1 MSCEL
6 GGQHVCCTRIEHLS
20 VKVGN
25 EFILNDVNLHLHCG
39 ELTAIVGR
47 NGAGKTTFLR
57 ALLDEIPH
65 TGTITFEGE
74 RCADHCIND
83 HTIDHAAKCNCHVTE
98 KYVTTKPRFGY
109 VPQRLSVEAG
119 CPVSVEDFVLSCMS
133 NRPVWMRHRAKDK
146 ALVKEILSATNSGS
160 LGGRR
165 VSDLSGGE
173 IQRVLLALAI
183 HPVPD
188 ILLLDEPVSGVDRN
202 GLKVFY
208 ELVSSLRRDYDIT
221 ILLISHDLD
230 LVARHADRVVLID
243 RGIACQGTVDE
254 VYKNEAFIETFG
266 HIIPEKKGGDADDGD
281 AGDSDEANCG
291 VTNDGDA
298 GNSSAGDGDAGDDD
312 TDSDDYDDEDDDNKI
327 ISRKNTQRGSEWL

>member
-1 MSCEL
+1 MSCTL
-6 GGQHVCCTRIEHLS
+6 GKQHVCCTRIEHLS
-20 VKVGN
+20 VKAGK

-65 TGTITFEGE
+65 SGTITFEGE
-74 RCADHCIND
+74 RCADHCSTD
-83 HTIDHAAKCNCHVTE
+83 HTADHALSCACHAKEN
-98 KYVTTKPRFGY
+98 YVTTKPHFGY
-109 VPQRLSVEAG
+109 VPQSLAVEPG
-119 CPVSVEDFVLSCMS
+119 CPVSVEDFVLSCMTR
-133 NRPVWMRHRAKDK
+133 RPVWLPHRAKDK
-146 ALVKEILSATNSGS
+146 ALVKEILSATNSAD
-160 LGGRR
+160 LTTRR

-173 IQRVLLALAI
+173 IQRVMLALAI

-208 ELVSSLRRDYDIT
+208 DLVSSLRRDYDIT

-243 RGIACQGTVDE
+243 RGVAAEGTVDE
-254 VYKNEAFIETFG
+254 VYRTKPFIETFG
-266 HIIPEKKGGDADDGD
+266 HVVP
-281 AGDSDEANCG
+281 
-291 VTNDGDA
+291 
-298 GNSSAGDGDAGDDD
+298 D
-312 TDSDDYDDEDDDNKI
+312 TDASESDGGTK
-327 ISRKNTQRGSEWL
+327 